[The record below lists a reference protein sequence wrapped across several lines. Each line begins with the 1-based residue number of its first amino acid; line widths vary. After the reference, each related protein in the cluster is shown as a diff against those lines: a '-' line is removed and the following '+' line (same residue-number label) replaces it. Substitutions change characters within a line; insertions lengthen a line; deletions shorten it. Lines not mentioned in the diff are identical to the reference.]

1 MITTRGRYENGVEIA
16 TKKTAVEAVVASI
29 ILVRFENESR
39 WEANELMATFIVLS
53 VSAHTSQIMG
63 VFWPPLPYLTP
74 PFCR

>member
-39 WEANELMATFIVLS
+39 CEANGLMTTFIVLS
-53 VSAHTSQIMG
+53 VSAHTSQVTGI
-63 VFWPPLPYLTP
+63 FLPPLPYLTP
-74 PFCR
+74 LFCR